1 MGYIQFLQSSEGG
14 ASVMLAAVLIVGSLV
29 LWARQRGHADRYL
42 VLGTAAVLTGL
53 IACVYVLALLAGWWT
68 GAYFT
73 LSPVVQGAILLPLS
87 LLFGTL
93 WLAGYRWLADH
104 TRQPV
109 AIYVA
114 VSLLIVLAVAIAHR
128 LNIGQGQ
135 ILVGPGYAVVVEAVF
150 GMLVLW
156 VPVLVY
162 EGLRR
167 NIERFEPIP

>member
-1 MGYIQFLQSSEGG
+1 MSYIQFLQSTQG
-14 ASVMLAAVLIVGSLV
+14 AAAVLLGAVLV
-29 LWARQRGHADRYL
+29 LSALGIWARQPRHADRVL

-53 IACVYVLALLAGWWT
+53 VALVYILALLAGWWS

-73 LSPVVQGAILLPLS
+73 LSPIVQGAILLPLS
-87 LLFGTL
+87 LLFGTT
-93 WLAGYRWLADH
+93 WLAGYRWLGDH

-109 AIYVA
+109 QTYLA
-114 VSLLIVLAVAIAHR
+114 VSVVLVLAVAIAHR

-150 GMLVLW
+150 GMLILW

-167 NIERFEPIP
+167 NIEQFEPMP

>member
-1 MGYIQFLQSSEGG
+1 MLG
-14 ASVMLAAVLIVGSLV
+14 AVAIVGGV
-29 LWARQRGHADRYL
+29 IVWTRQPGHADRLL
-42 VLGTAAVLTGL
+42 VVGTAAVLTVMV
-53 IACVYVLALLAGWWT
+53 AFVYVLALLAGWWS

-73 LSPVVQGAILLPLS
+73 VSPIVQAGILLPLS

-93 WLAGYRWLADH
+93 WLAGYRWLADR

-109 AIYVA
+109 QIYVA
-114 VSLLIVLAVAIAHR
+114 LSLLLVLAVAVAHR

-150 GMLVLW
+150 AMLILW
-156 VPVLVY
+156 IPVLVY